1 MKRSEQNLGGDYGL
15 VGVGRGAG
23 FKLTEAGGLVPTA
36 GHRLPAP
43 VPGTP
48 QVLNTSYLG
57 DT

>member
-23 FKLTEAGGLVPTA
+23 FKLTEAGGPCA
-36 GHRLPAP
+36 HRWAP
-43 VPGTP
+43 PPRACAGTP
-48 QVLNTSYLG
+48 QVLNMSYLG